1 MRFIGS
7 KRLLVKNIDYVIVQN
22 VKNHGDLKTF
32 CDIFSGTTV
41 VSQYFKE
48 KYQIISNDLL
58 YFSYCL
64 QKSYIELNE
73 KPKFE
78 HLNIGS
84 EIEEYIN
91 KSNYSEEG
99 FIFKNYSPGGPDNRK
114 YLSEENAKELM
125 ELDQNSINGL
135 KIKKLVNM
143 NFFILYQYL

>member
-91 KSNYSEEG
+91 KSNYSEEVL
-99 FIFKNYSPGGPDNRK
+99 
-114 YLSEENAKELM
+114 YLKIIHLEVRITGNTYQKKMQKELM